1 MQMAG
6 LSNNSYGYFGGGGSP
21 NSCTIAR
28 LDFSNEVVS
37 DTGKN
42 LPADNST
49 RIGLTN
55 SN

>member
-6 LSNNSYGYFGGGGSP
+6 LSNNSYGYFGGGSSP
-21 NSCTIAR
+21 YTCAIIR
-28 LDFSNEVVS
+28 LDFSNETVS

-49 RIGLTN
+49 RTGLTN